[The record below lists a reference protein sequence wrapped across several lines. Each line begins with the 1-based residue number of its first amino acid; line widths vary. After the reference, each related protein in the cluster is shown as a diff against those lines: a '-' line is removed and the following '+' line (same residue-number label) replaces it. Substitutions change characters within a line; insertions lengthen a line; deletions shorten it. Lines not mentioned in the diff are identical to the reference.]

1 MLSLATLHNPSVRIT
16 LRNVLMGSST
26 LALRKFSSRA
36 LLGQHPLPLP
46 LPSSTPSS
54 KSRQYRQTPLIN
66 QRFIVSSST
75 VSLLQS
81 QEQIAN
87 SDLNNTTAQ
96 AEFYKSLLANNYP
109 HIVVQRYETPG
120 IASSPDCT
128 SLYIDAL
135 NKIGK
140 KGKAEQVARSLSSQM
155 ANNTNSNNNINGP
168 MGGSI
173 PHGFGSR
180 YEPVHV
186 IVSESLLTILSKWLK
201 WLIPVALL
209 TYGATNAFNY
219 LVENGT
225 IFKNNEVSDKSID
238 VSQSTV
244 KFSDVQGCDEARAE
258 LEEIVDFLKDPAKFT
273 GLGGKL
279 PKGVL
284 LTGPPGTGKTL
295 LARATA
301 GEAGV
306 PFFFM
311 SGSEFDELYVGV
323 GAKRIRELF
332 SQARD
337 KSPAIIFIDELDAI
351 GGKRNPKD
359 QAYAKQTLN
368 QLLVELDGFSQTS
381 GIIIIGATN
390 FPESLD
396 KALTRPGRFDKE
408 VIVDLPDVRGRID
421 ILKHHMKNVETAE
434 DVDPSI
440 IARGTPGLS
449 GAELMNLVNQAA
461 VHASQLSAPA
471 VDMGHF
477 EWAKDKILMGAAKKK
492 MVITEESRI
501 NTAYHEA
508 GHAIMAMFSKG
519 ATPLYKAT
527 ILPRGRALGITFQ
540 LPEMDKVDMSKK
552 ECFARLD
559 VCMGGK
565 IAEEMINGK
574 ENVTSG
580 CSSDLSN
587 ATGVARAMVTSY
599 GMSDLI
605 GPIKLSDNWE
615 SWSPELRNMADKEV
629 RDFLISSEDRTRK
642 LLENKKIELKRL
654 AEGLLEYETLTREE
668 MERIV
673 RGETINKQKIVSN
686 TVIKTPKTNEDRKD
700 FTIPV

>member
-1 MLSLATLHNPSVRIT
+1 MNINKLNLGRSVIGLARLSHRPLQNARMANFA
-16 LRNVLMGSST
+16 RNKRLGPVMYRRFVSNST
-26 LALRKFSSRA
+26 I
-36 LLGQHPLPLP
+36 G
-46 LPSSTPSS
+46 
-54 KSRQYRQTPLIN
+54 
-66 QRFIVSSST
+66 
-75 VSLLQS
+75 LLQS

-87 SDLNNTTAQ
+87 SDLKNPAAQ
-96 AEFYKSLLANNYP
+96 TEFYKSLLANNYP

-120 IASSPDCT
+120 IASNNECT
-128 SLYIDAL
+128 ALYAEAL
-135 NKIGK
+135 DKIGK
-140 KGKAEQVARSLSSQM
+140 KGKAEQVLKSLS
-155 ANNTNSNNNINGP
+155 NGAGHGAVNGFP
-168 MGGSI
+168 N
-173 PHGFGSR
+173 GFGSK

-186 IVSESLLTILSKWLK
+186 IVSESIFTIISKWLK
-201 WLIPVALL
+201 WLIPVGLL

-225 IFKNNEVSDKSID
+225 IFKNTEVIDKSVD
-238 VSQSTV
+238 VSQLTV
-244 KFSDVQGCDEARAE
+244 KFSDVCGCDEARAE
-258 LEEIVDFLKDPAKFT
+258 LEEIVEFLKDPSKFT

-332 SQARD
+332 SQARE

-408 VIVDLPDVRGRID
+408 VNVELPDVRGRVD
-421 ILKHHMKNVETAE
+421 ILKHHMKNVETS
-434 DVDPSI
+434 DNVDPTI

-471 VDMGHF
+471 VDMSHF

-492 MVITEESRI
+492 MVITEESRK

-508 GHAIMAMFSKG
+508 GHAIMAMFSKS

-527 ILPRGRALGITFQ
+527 ILPRGRALGVTFQ
-540 LPEMDKVDMSKK
+540 LPEMDKVDMTRS
-552 ECFARLD
+552 ECLARLD

-565 IAEEMINGK
+565 IAEEMVNGY

-587 ATGVARAMVTSY
+587 ATNVARAMVLSY
-599 GMSDLI
+599 GMSEVI
-605 GPIKLSDNWE
+605 GPIKLSDDWE
-615 SWSPELRNMADKEV
+615 SWSTSLRDLADNEIRK
-629 RDFLISSEDRTRK
+629 FLVDSESRTRN
-642 LLENKKIELKRL
+642 LLKEKQTELKRL
-654 AEGLLEYETLTREE
+654 AEGLLEYETLTKDE
-668 MERIV
+668 MEKIV
-673 RGETINKQKIVSN
+673 KGEAIKKSKVVSN
-686 TVIKTPKTNEDRKD
+686 TVIKSNKQYEPIKD
-700 FTIPV
+700 PEPIS

>member
-1 MLSLATLHNPSVRIT
+1 MIKLASVSQLAPRMSVLKLSAVRQLASLSSARHMVRNGTNYPGIRPFKPVLAVRFVSDATLN
-16 LRNVLMGSST
+16 
-26 LALRKFSSRA
+26 
-36 LLGQHPLPLP
+36 LL
-46 LPSSTPSS
+46 
-54 KSRQYRQTPLIN
+54 KR
-66 QRFIVSSST
+66 
-75 VSLLQS
+75 
-81 QEQIAN
+81 QEQAAN
-87 SDLNNTTAQ
+87 NDLGNAEAQ
-96 AEFYKSLLANNYP
+96 AEFYKSLLMNNYP
-109 HIVVQRYETPG
+109 HLVVQRYETLG
-120 IASSPDCT
+120 IASSQECT
-128 SLYIDAL
+128 ALYVEAL
-135 NKIGK
+135 NKTGK
-140 KGKAEQVARSLSSQM
+140 KAKASQVSASSGVV
-155 ANNTNSNNNINGP
+155 TSTSGL
-168 MGGSI
+168 

-186 IVSESLLTILSKWLK
+186 VVSESPLSMLSKWLK

-209 TYGATNAFNY
+209 TYGAMNAFNY

-225 IFKNNEVSDKSID
+225 IFKNSDVADKLVD
-238 VSQSTV
+238 VSELTV
-244 KFSDVQGCDEARAE
+244 RFTDVCGCDEARAE
-258 LEEIVDFLKDPAKFT
+258 LEEIVDFLKDPARYT

-332 SQARD
+332 GQARE

-408 VIVDLPDVRGRID
+408 VVVDLPDVRGRID
-421 ILKHHMKNVETAE
+421 ILKHHMKNVETSE
-434 DVDPSI
+434 DVEPSI

-471 VDMGHF
+471 VDMSHF

-492 MVITEESRI
+492 MVITDEARK
-501 NTAYHEA
+501 NTAFHEA
-508 GHAIMAMFSKG
+508 GHAIMAMYSKG

-527 ILPRGRALGITFQ
+527 ILPRGRALGVTFQ
-540 LPEMDKVDMSKK
+540 LPEMDKVDMTKR

-565 IAEEMINGK
+565 IAEEMVHGPD
-574 ENVTSG
+574 NVTSG
-580 CSSDLSN
+580 CSSDLAN
-587 ATGVARAMVTSY
+587 ATSVARAMVTSY
-599 GMSDLI
+599 GMSDKI
-605 GPIKLSDNWE
+605 GPVRLSDNWD
-615 SWSPELRNMADKEV
+615 SWSPNLRDMADIEI
-629 RDFLISSEDRTRK
+629 REFLIESEARTRK
-642 LLENKKIELKRL
+642 LLSEKKVELQRL
-654 AEGLLEYETLTREE
+654 AEGLIEYETLTREE
-668 MERIV
+668 MEKLV
-673 RGETINKQKIVSN
+673 RGEPISKAKSVSN
-686 TVIKTPKTNEDRKD
+686 TVIKTKSGRTDVLGVPAE
-700 FTIPV
+700 V

>member
-1 MLSLATLHNPSVRIT
+1 MNSLSKIVPISRGIIYSQSSIRSLSTQI
-16 LRNVLMGSST
+16 LRST
-26 LALRKFSSRA
+26 NQHYLR
-36 LLGQHPLPLP
+36 
-46 LPSSTPSS
+46 
-54 KSRQYRQTPLIN
+54 SRQGSNPVANSRRFASHSTIN
-66 QRFIVSSST
+66 
-75 VSLLQS
+75 LLQQ

-87 SDLNNTTAQ
+87 NELNNPQAQ
-96 AEFYKSLLANNYP
+96 LEFYKTLLAYNYP
-109 HIVVQRYETPG
+109 HILVQRFETQG
-120 IASSPDCT
+120 IASSPECVQ
-128 SLYIDAL
+128 LYIDAL
-135 NKIGK
+135 NKVGQTA
-140 KGKAEQVARSLSSQM
+140 KAAEVARQQQQHQTQYQ
-155 ANNTNSNNNINGP
+155 TNGGNIGVGLP
-168 MGGSI
+168 Y
-173 PHGFGSR
+173 GFGSR
-180 YEPVHV
+180 QEPVHV
-186 IVSESLLTILSKWLK
+186 VVSESLLTILSKWLK
-201 WLIPVALL
+201 WLIPIALL

-225 IFKNNEVSDKSID
+225 IFRNSETSDKSVD

-244 KFSDVQGCDEARAE
+244 RFKDVQGCDEARAE
-258 LEEIVDFLKDPAKFT
+258 LEEIVDFLKDPSKFT

-337 KSPAIIFIDELDAI
+337 KAPAIIFIDELDAI

-368 QLLVELDGFSQTS
+368 QLLVELDGFSQTE

-421 ILKHHMKNVETAE
+421 ILKHHMQNVETAD

-471 VDMGHF
+471 VDMNHF

-540 LPEMDKVDMSKK
+540 LPEMDKVDMSKQ

-580 CSSDLSN
+580 CASDLSN
-587 ATGVARAMVTSY
+587 ATSVARAMVTSY
-599 GMSDLI
+599 GMSDKI
-605 GPIKLSDNWE
+605 GPVRLSDDWE
-615 SWSPELRNMADKEV
+615 SWSPQIRNMADNEV
-629 RDFLISSEDRTRK
+629 RDYLLDSEKRTRK
-642 LLENKKIELKRL
+642 LLYDKRLELKRL
-654 AEGLLEYETLTREE
+654 AEGLLEYETLTKEE
-668 MERIV
+668 MEKV
-673 RGETINKQKIVSN
+673 VKGEPINKAKTMSN
-686 TVIKTPKTNEDRKD
+686 TVIKKSSKSSEIKD
-700 FTIPV
+700 ILNDPMPTA

>member
-1 MLSLATLHNPSVRIT
+1 MLSRIISGAKIAAIYPGG
-16 LRNVLMGSST
+16 V
-26 LALRKFSSRA
+26 
-36 LLGQHPLPLP
+36 HPLSAATGRAGANWGRRLTVNRSH
-46 LPSSTPSS
+46 LGHT
-54 KSRQYRQTPLIN
+54 RGT
-66 QRFIVSSST
+66 RFVSSST
-75 VSLLQS
+75 HNLLQS

-87 SDLNNTTAQ
+87 SDLLNTGAQ

-109 HIVVQRYETPG
+109 HIVVQRFETPG
-120 IASSPDCT
+120 IASSPECT
-128 SLYIDAL
+128 MLYAEAL
-135 NKIGK
+135 NKLGK
-140 KGKAEQVARSLSSQM
+140 KGKAEQVQHSLAAQ
-155 ANNTNSNNNINGP
+155 TSNGSGVVGAGVGGLGNGL
-168 MGGSI
+168 GLGTS
-173 PHGFGSR
+173 GVGSR

-186 IVSESLLTILSKWLK
+186 VVSESIFTIISKWLK

-225 IFKNNEVSDKSID
+225 IFKNLEVSDKSVD

-244 KFSDVQGCDEARAE
+244 RFKDVCGCDEARAE
-258 LEEIVDFLKDPAKFT
+258 LEEIVEFLKDPSKFT

-332 SQARD
+332 TQARE

-368 QLLVELDGFSQTS
+368 QLLVELDGFSQTE

-408 VIVDLPDVRGRID
+408 VNVELPDVRGRID
-421 ILKHHMKNVETAE
+421 ILKHHMENVETSE

-461 VHASQLSAPA
+461 VHASQLSAPS
-471 VDMGHF
+471 VSMNHF
-477 EWAKDKILMGAAKKK
+477 EWAKDKILMGAAKNN
-492 MVITEESRI
+492 MVITEEARK

-508 GHAIMAMFSKG
+508 GHAIMAMYSEG

-527 ILPRGRALGITFQ
+527 ILPRGRALGVTFQ
-540 LPEMDKVDMSKK
+540 LPEMDKVDMTKK

-565 IAEEMINGK
+565 IAEEIIHGP

-587 ATGVARAMVTSY
+587 ATNVARAMVTSY
-599 GMSDLI
+599 GMNDKI
-605 GPIKLSDNWE
+605 GPIKLSDEWD
-615 SWSPELRNMADKEV
+615 SWSPKIKDLADNEV
-629 RDFLISSEDRTRK
+629 RSYLIESEERTRK
-642 LLENKKIELKRL
+642 LLNARNVELKRL
-654 AEGLLEYETLTREE
+654 AEGLLEYETLTKDE
-668 MERIV
+668 METLV
-673 RGETINKQKIVSN
+673 KGETINKQKTITN
-686 TVIKTPKTNEDRKD
+686 TVIKTPLKSGRKENI
-700 FTIPV
+700 IPDPSSVPV

>member
-1 MLSLATLHNPSVRIT
+1 MISMFKPLRSISRTPYRPLISRSIIRSVLATRSVS
-16 LRNVLMGSST
+16 NST
-26 LALRKFSSRA
+26 
-36 LLGQHPLPLP
+36 
-46 LPSSTPSS
+46 
-54 KSRQYRQTPLIN
+54 IN
-66 QRFIVSSST
+66 
-75 VSLLQS
+75 LLQS

-87 SDLNNTTAQ
+87 TDLNNTTAQ
-96 AEFYKSLLANNYP
+96 AEFYKLLLANNYP

-120 IASSPDCT
+120 IANSPECT
-128 SLYIDAL
+128 QLYAEAL
-135 NKIGK
+135 NKVGK
-140 KGKAEQVARSLSSQM
+140 KGKAEQVTKALT
-155 ANNTNSNNNINGP
+155 A
-168 MGGSI
+168 GGNLGF
-173 PHGFGSR
+173 PQGFGSK

-186 IVSESLLTILSKWLK
+186 IVSESIFTIISKWLK
-201 WLIPVALL
+201 WLIPVALI
-209 TYGATNAFNY
+209 TYGATNGFNY

-225 IFKNNEVSDKSID
+225 IFKNTEVVDKSVD

-258 LEEIVDFLKDPAKFT
+258 LEEIVEFLKDPSKFT

-332 SQARD
+332 NQARS

-408 VIVDLPDVRGRID
+408 VNVELPDVRGRVD
-421 ILKHHMKNVETAE
+421 ILKHHMKNVETSG
-434 DVDPSI
+434 DVDASI

-461 VHASQLSAPA
+461 VHASQLSAPS
-471 VDMGHF
+471 VDMSHF

-492 MVITEESRI
+492 MVITEESRR

-540 LPEMDKVDMSKK
+540 LPEMDKVDMTKT

-565 IAEEMINGK
+565 IAEEIFNGP

-587 ATGVARAMVTSY
+587 ATNVARAMVLSY
-599 GMSDLI
+599 GMSDEI
-605 GPIKLSDNWE
+605 GPIKLSDDWE
-615 SWSPELRNMADKEV
+615 SWSIKLRDSADKEI
-629 RDFLISSEDRTRK
+629 RKFLVDSEARTRT
-642 LLENKKIELKRL
+642 LLNDKKTELKRL
-654 AEGLLEYETLTREE
+654 AEGLLEYETLTKDE
-668 MERIV
+668 MEKII
-673 RGETINKQKIVSN
+673 RGETINKNKMISN
-686 TVIKTPKTNEDRKD
+686 TVINKNYDSIIEPKLPN
-700 FTIPV
+700 

>member
-1 MLSLATLHNPSVRIT
+1 MPTQTTVFKGKPLVHARSVST
-16 LRNVLMGSST
+16 ST
-26 LALRKFSSRA
+26 LQAQELAANKH
-36 LLGQHPLPLP
+36 LNHPQA
-46 LPSSTPSS
+46 
-54 KSRQYRQTPLIN
+54 QY
-66 QRFIVSSST
+66 
-75 VSLLQS
+75 
-81 QEQIAN
+81 
-87 SDLNNTTAQ
+87 
-96 AEFYKSLLANNYP
+96 EFYRSLLAANYP
-109 HIVVQRYETPG
+109 QVVIERFENPNV
-120 IASSPDCT
+120 ASSPECNE
-128 SLYIDAL
+128 LYLEAL
-135 NKIGK
+135 KRVGR
-140 KGKAEQVARSLSSQM
+140 APPAHLA
-155 ANNTNSNNNINGP
+155 ANAQGQQL
-168 MGGSI
+168 GGIS
-173 PHGFGSR
+173 PVFGSR
-180 YEPVHV
+180 HEPVHV
-186 IVSESLLTILSKWLK
+186 IVSESIWTILSKWLK
-201 WLIPVALL
+201 WLIPIGLI

-225 IFKNNEVSDKSID
+225 IFKNVESNDKSVD

-244 KFSDVQGCDEARAE
+244 RFKDVQGVDEARAE
-258 LEEIVDFLKDPAKFT
+258 LEEIVDFLKDPSKFT
-273 GLGGKL
+273 SLGGKL

-332 SQARD
+332 SQARE

-421 ILKHHMKNVETAE
+421 ILKHHMENVETAA
-434 DVDPSI
+434 DVDASI

-449 GAELMNLVNQAA
+449 GADLMNLVNQAA

-471 VDMGHF
+471 VDMNHF

-508 GHAIMAMFSKG
+508 GHAIMAMFSDG

-580 CSSDLSN
+580 CSSDLSS
-587 ATGVARAMVTSY
+587 ATGTARAMVLSF
-599 GMSDLI
+599 GMSDKI
-605 GPIKLSDNWE
+605 GPVKLSDDWE
-615 SWSPELRNMADKEV
+615 SWSQEIKNLADNEV
-629 RDFLISSEDRTRK
+629 RDYLLSSEERTRT
-642 LLENKKIELKRL
+642 LLKEKKVELKRL
-654 AEGLLEYETLTREE
+654 AEGLLEYETLTRDE
-668 MERIV
+668 MDKIV
-673 RGETINKQKIVSN
+673 KGEKISKEKMVSN
-686 TVIKTPKTNEDRKD
+686 TVIKKPGEAKEGYRGVLGMKD
-700 FTIPV
+700 TVRAVDVK

>member
-1 MLSLATLHNPSVRIT
+1 MLVRRVTAGASAASAGARAGARVFGPGAVAPGATVGARAFARGFRGFSL
-16 LRNVLMGSST
+16 GSARVGAIGPRFGGVGTRTST
-26 LALRKFSSRA
+26 ILAGAR
-36 LLGQHPLPLP
+36 
-46 LPSSTPSS
+46 T
-54 KSRQYRQTPLIN
+54 
-66 QRFIVSSST
+66 VSSST
-75 VSLLQS
+75 ISLLQS

-87 SDLNNTTAQ
+87 SDLKNSGAQ

-120 IASSPDCT
+120 IASSPECT
-128 SLYIDAL
+128 AIYIDAL

-140 KGKAEQVARSLSSQM
+140 KGKAELVLQALNQGQ
-155 ANNTNSNNNINGP
+155 ANGAGAGAGFPN
-168 MGGSI
+168 
-173 PHGFGSR
+173 GFGSK

-186 IVSESLLTILSKWLK
+186 VVSESIFTIISKWLK
-201 WLIPVALL
+201 WLIPVGLL

-225 IFKNNEVSDKSID
+225 IFKNTEVVDKSVD
-238 VSQSTV
+238 ATQSTV
-244 KFSDVQGCDEARAE
+244 KFTDVCGCDEARAE
-258 LEEIVDFLKDPAKFT
+258 LEEIVEFLKDPSKFT

-301 GEAGV
+301 GEAEV

-323 GAKRIRELF
+323 GAKRIRDLF
-332 SQARD
+332 NQARD

-408 VIVDLPDVRGRID
+408 VNVDLPDVRGRID
-421 ILKHHMKNVETAE
+421 IIKHHMKNVETSN

-461 VHASQLSAPA
+461 VHASQLSAPS
-471 VDMGHF
+471 VNMNHF

-492 MVITEESRI
+492 MVITEESRR

-540 LPEMDKVDMSKK
+540 LPEMDKVDMTRT
-552 ECFARLD
+552 ECLARLD

-565 IAEEMINGK
+565 IAEEMINGP

-587 ATGVARAMVTSY
+587 ATNVARAMVLSY
-599 GMSDLI
+599 GMSDKI
-605 GPIKLSDNWE
+605 GPIKLSDDWE
-615 SWSPELRNMADKEV
+615 SWSINLRDLADKEI
-629 RDFLISSEDRTRK
+629 RDYLITSENRARALLQSK
-642 LLENKKIELKRL
+642 LVELSRL
-654 AEGLLEYETLTREE
+654 AEGLLEYETLTKDE
-668 MERIV
+668 MELIIK
-673 RGETINKQKIVSN
+673 GEAIKKKKIVSN
-686 TVIKTPKTNEDRKD
+686 TVIKQKYNEGVTVAPK
-700 FTIPV
+700 V

>member
-1 MLSLATLHNPSVRIT
+1 MISLGVG
-16 LRNVLMGSST
+16 RNIRTM
-26 LALRKFSSRA
+26 ALR
-36 LLGQHPLPLP
+36 
-46 LPSSTPSS
+46 
-54 KSRQYRQTPLIN
+54 YRGGGSIITGKIN
-66 QRFIVSSST
+66 NIRSVSSST
-75 VSLLQS
+75 ITLLQS

-87 SDLNNTTAQ
+87 SDVKNASAQ
-96 AEFYKSLLANNYP
+96 TEFYKSLLHNNYP
-109 HIVVQRYETPG
+109 HLVVQRYETPG
-120 IASSPDCT
+120 IATNPEAT
-128 SLYIDAL
+128 QIYMEAL
-135 NKIGK
+135 NKMGK
-140 KGKAEQVARSLSSQM
+140 KGKAEQVGRSLAAQANGMGPGMPFNGLSS
-155 ANNTNSNNNINGP
+155 
-168 MGGSI
+168 
-173 PHGFGSR
+173 GFGSK

-186 IVSESLLTILSKWLK
+186 VVSESVFTIITRWLK
-201 WLIPVALL
+201 WLIPVGLL
-209 TYGATNAFNY
+209 TYGAMNGFNY

-225 IFKNNEVSDKSID
+225 IFKNTEVVDKSVD
-238 VSQSTV
+238 VSQSTA
-244 KFSDVQGCDEARAE
+244 KFSDVCGCDEARAE
-258 LEEIVDFLKDPAKFT
+258 LEEVVEFLKDPSKFT

-279 PKGVL
+279 PKGIL

-332 SQARD
+332 GQARD

-368 QLLVELDGFSQTS
+368 QLLVELDGFSQTT

-390 FPESLD
+390 YPESLD

-408 VIVDLPDVRGRID
+408 VNVDLPDVRGRID
-421 ILKHHMKNVETAE
+421 ILKHHMKNIEALE
-434 DVDPSI
+434 GIDPSI

-471 VDMGHF
+471 VDMSHF

-492 MVITEESRI
+492 MVITEESRM
-501 NTAYHEA
+501 NTAFHEA
-508 GHAIMAMFSKG
+508 GHAIMAMYSKG

-540 LPEMDKVDMSKK
+540 LPELDKVDMTKT

-565 IAEEMINGK
+565 IAEELIHGK

-587 ATGVARAMVTSY
+587 ATNVARAMVLSF
-599 GMSDLI
+599 GMSEEI
-605 GPIKLSDNWE
+605 GPIKLSDDWE
-615 SWSPELRNMADKEV
+615 SWSYNLRDLADKEIRKILV
-629 RDFLISSEDRTRK
+629 NSEIRARE
-642 LLENKKIELKRL
+642 LLTEKKQELDRL
-654 AEGLLEYETLTREE
+654 AKGLLEYETLTKEE
-668 MERIV
+668 MEAIIK
-673 RGETINKQKIVSN
+673 GDPIEKTKNISN
-686 TVIKTPKTNEDRKD
+686 TIIKSKKYIAEEADKEK
-700 FTIPV
+700 I

>member
-1 MLSLATLHNPSVRIT
+1 MNVNRLTLS
-16 LRNVLMGSST
+16 RNVLGLARLTRRPLHNTQIST
-26 LALRKFSSRA
+26 AFRN
-36 LLGQHPLPLP
+36 
-46 LPSSTPSS
+46 
-54 KSRQYRQTPLIN
+54 KSIRPVTY
-66 QRFIVSSST
+66 QRFVSNST
-75 VSLLQS
+75 IGLLQS
-81 QEQIAN
+81 QELIAN
-87 SDLNNTTAQ
+87 GDIKNTTAQ

-120 IASSPDCT
+120 IASNTECT
-128 SLYIDAL
+128 ALYAEAL
-135 NKIGK
+135 DKIGK
-140 KGKAEQVARSLSSQM
+140 KGKAEQVMKSLAGAGQSSM
-155 ANNTNSNNNINGP
+155 NGFP
-168 MGGSI
+168 N
-173 PHGFGSR
+173 GFGSK

-186 IVSESLLTILSKWLK
+186 IVSESIFTIISKWLK
-201 WLIPVALL
+201 WLIPVGLL

-225 IFKNNEVSDKSID
+225 IFKNTEVVDKSVD
-238 VSQSTV
+238 VSQLTV
-244 KFSDVQGCDEARAE
+244 KFSDVCGCDEARAE
-258 LEEIVDFLKDPAKFT
+258 LEEIVEFLKDPSKFT

-332 SQARD
+332 SQARE

-408 VIVDLPDVRGRID
+408 VNVELPDVRGRVD
-421 ILKHHMKNVETAE
+421 ILKHHMKNVETS
-434 DVDPSI
+434 DNVDPTI

-471 VDMGHF
+471 VDMSHF

-492 MVITEESRI
+492 MVITEESRK

-540 LPEMDKVDMSKK
+540 LPEMDKVDMTRN
-552 ECFARLD
+552 ECLARLD

-565 IAEEMINGK
+565 IAEEMVNGY

-587 ATGVARAMVTSY
+587 ATNVARAMVLSY
-599 GMSDLI
+599 GMSEVI
-605 GPIKLSDNWE
+605 GPIKLSDDWE
-615 SWSPELRNMADKEV
+615 SWSTSLRDLADNEIRK
-629 RDFLISSEDRTRK
+629 FLVDSENRTRTVLK
-642 LLENKKIELKRL
+642 EKNTELKRL
-654 AEGLLEYETLTREE
+654 AEGLLEYETLTKEE
-668 MERIV
+668 MEKIV
-673 RGETINKQKIVSN
+673 KGEAIKKNKVVSN
-686 TVIKTPKTNEDRKD
+686 TVIKSNKQYEPIKD
-700 FTIPV
+700 TEPIS

>member
-1 MLSLATLHNPSVRIT
+1 MNSLSKIVPISRGIIYSQNSIRSLSTQVLRSTNVHYLRSRYGSNPVANSR
-16 LRNVLMGSST
+16 RFASHST
-26 LALRKFSSRA
+26 
-36 LLGQHPLPLP
+36 
-46 LPSSTPSS
+46 
-54 KSRQYRQTPLIN
+54 IN
-66 QRFIVSSST
+66 
-75 VSLLQS
+75 LLQQ

-87 SDLNNTTAQ
+87 NELNNPQAQ
-96 AEFYKSLLANNYP
+96 LEFYKSLLAYNYP
-109 HIVVQRYETPG
+109 HILVQRFETPG
-120 IASSPDCT
+120 IASSPECVQ
-128 SLYIDAL
+128 LYIDAL
-135 NKIGK
+135 NKVGQTA
-140 KGKAEQVARSLSSQM
+140 KAAEVARQQQQQQYQYQ
-155 ANNTNSNNNINGP
+155 TNGGNIGVGLP
-168 MGGSI
+168 Y
-173 PHGFGSR
+173 GFGSR
-180 YEPVHV
+180 QEPVHV
-186 IVSESLLTILSKWLK
+186 VVSESLLTILSKWLK
-201 WLIPVALL
+201 WLIPIALL

-225 IFKNNEVSDKSID
+225 IFRNSETSDKSVD

-244 KFSDVQGCDEARAE
+244 RFKDVQGCDEARAE
-258 LEEIVDFLKDPAKFT
+258 LEEIVDFLKDPSKFT

-337 KSPAIIFIDELDAI
+337 KAPAIIFIDELDAI

-368 QLLVELDGFSQTS
+368 QLLVELDGFSQTE

-421 ILKHHMKNVETAE
+421 ILKHHMQNVETAD

-471 VDMGHF
+471 VDMNHF

-540 LPEMDKVDMSKK
+540 LPEMDKVDMSKQ

-580 CSSDLSN
+580 CASDLSN
-587 ATGVARAMVTSY
+587 ATSVARAMVTSY
-599 GMSDLI
+599 GMSDKI
-605 GPIKLSDNWE
+605 GPVRLSDDWE
-615 SWSPELRNMADKEV
+615 SWSPQIRNMADNEV
-629 RDFLISSEDRTRK
+629 RDYLLESEKRTRK
-642 LLENKKIELKRL
+642 LLYDKRLELKRL
-654 AEGLLEYETLTREE
+654 AEGLLEYETLTKEE
-668 MERIV
+668 MEKV
-673 RGETINKQKIVSN
+673 VKGEPINKAKTMSN
-686 TVIKTPKTNEDRKD
+686 TVIKKSSKSSEIKD
-700 FTIPV
+700 ILNDPMPTA